1 MKKTFSALL
10 AMACLAFGSLAAAQ
24 DSFPSRPVK
33 MIVPYPAGGGGDI
46 LARAMA
52 DVFQK
57 QTGQA
62 MVIENRAGA
71 NGMIG
76 AAACKNAPPDGYTYC
91 LPVSDVMAINPHIY
105 KKVPYDVERD
115 FTVVAPIATVV
126 LAVVVNSSVPAT
138 NLKEL
143 AAWSK
148 TNKQKANFATWG
160 IGSAAHLMMAQF
172 NKDMDGNL
180 TNVPYPGVP
189 GMLQAT
195 LTGDAAATLLFY
207 GPIVQYIT
215 QGKLRPLAVLASER
229 YHSLPDV
236 PTVSEAGFNFTPT
249 VYYGVYA
256 PAGTPQ
262 AIVTR
267 MGQLLTTAA
276 ADPAVLK
283 TMNSAGFAPLKE
295 STKAFAD
302 RVARDRAA
310 WGPIAKSLGLSL
322 E

>member
-1 MKKTFSALL
+1 MNKTLGALL
-10 AMACLAFGSLAAAQ
+10 AGLCLALSPLAMAQ
-24 DSFPSRPVK
+24 DNFPSRPVR

-46 LARAMA
+46 LARAIA
-52 DVFQK
+52 DAFQK
-57 QTGQA
+57 STGQA

-76 AAACKNAPPDGYTYC
+76 ASACKSAAPDGYTYC

-115 FTVVAPIATVV
+115 FAVVAPVATVV
-126 LAVVVNSSVPAT
+126 LAVAVNSSVPAT
-138 NLKEL
+138 NLKEF
-143 AAWSK
+143 AAWSQA
-148 TNKQKANFATWG
+148 NAQKANFATWG
-160 IGSAAHLMMAQF
+160 VGSAAHLLQAQF
-172 NKDMDGNL
+172 NKSMNGSL

-189 GMLQAT
+189 QMLQAT
-195 LTGDAAATLLFY
+195 LAGDAAGTLLFY
-207 GPIVQYIT
+207 GPIAQFINE
-215 QGKLRPLAVLASER
+215 GKLRPLAVLAGER
-229 YHSLPDV
+229 YHALPNV

-256 PAGTPQ
+256 PAGTP
-262 AIVTR
+262 APVLAR
-267 MGQLLTTAA
+267 MNQLLTTAA

-283 TMNSAGFAPLKE
+283 TMNAAGFAPLNE
-295 STKAFAD
+295 SPKAFAE

-310 WGPIAKSLGLSL
+310 WGPVAKSLNLSL